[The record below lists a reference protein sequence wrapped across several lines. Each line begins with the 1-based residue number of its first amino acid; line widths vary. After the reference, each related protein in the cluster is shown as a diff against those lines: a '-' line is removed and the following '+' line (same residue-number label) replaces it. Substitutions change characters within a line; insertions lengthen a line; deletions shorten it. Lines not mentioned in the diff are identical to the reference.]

1 VSGVEFGSV
10 AALVSALVAL
20 AALGLTIWQARGAR
34 AAATDA
40 AESRRRATEAAAK
53 AADAQ
58 TRAADAQSKLAKL
71 AVQSAAKY
79 VPPWRLAHHNGD
91 KYALWNDGDDT
102 EFDVGISGTDVFRG
116 PVPAASVHAHSSLTF
131 FGLHQ
136 AKGEPGVAVRWSRS
150 SGGDPEAIWRGVLP
164 PKPPKPPR
172 PSKPPR

>member
-1 VSGVEFGSV
+1 MSGVEFGSV
-10 AALVSALVAL
+10 AALVSALVALAAL

-91 KYALWNDGDDT
+91 KYALWTDGDDT

-116 PVPAASVHAHSSLTF
+116 PVPAASVYAHSSLTF

-136 AKGEPGVAVRWSRS
+136 AKGEVESIVRR
-150 SGGDPEAIWRGVLP
+150 
-164 PKPPKPPR
+164 
-172 PSKPPR
+172 